1 MVRSTGGL
9 RYREKLETV
18 FQGRYNRAI
27 ARAPYERGEHILV
40 PQLDTGIWKENHSD
54 ESISGTATR
63 IGPQQAGLA
72 DAAVRMLVAGND
84 RVTLSRLE
92 SQLSK
97 LGYALTVCQ
106 NGGEAWRILQSKD
119 APKLAILDRFMPEMG
134 GPEICRRLRAL
145 DGHPYVYVILVTSK
159 KEKEGIAEG
168 LDAGADDYIVKPFDP
183 NELKVRVRAAVLQN
197 QLRSA
202 LTLAEFRASR
212 DALTGLLNRAS
223 ILEILTKEL
232 IRSSRLGSPLGV
244 IIGDLDHFKKI
255 NDLHG
260 HLAGDAVLKGLA
272 KKLVA
277 AVRPYDAVGRYGGEE
292 FIIVLPDC
300 DAEMSRQA
308 AERIRRV
315 VEETPVVARGADL
328 RITMSFGVAAFRGG
342 TTISADHAVKLADEA
357 LYRAKNRGRNRVA
370 LCWNG
375 WIRNRSSVTDLD
387 RTVCHLTRN
396 EDERCP
402 QGAQSKREGLST
414 KSGPVPSMTN

>member
-1 MVRSTGGL
+1 MQREAGRRVSGTLRSGASKG
-9 RYREKLETV
+9 
-18 FQGRYNRAI
+18 
-27 ARAPYERGEHILV
+27 PYERGEHILV
-40 PQLDTGIWKENHSD
+40 PQLITGVWKENHSD
-54 ESISGTATR
+54 ESILGTAART
-63 IGPQQAGLA
+63 GTQQAGPGN
-72 DAAVRMLVAGND
+72 AAVRMLVAGND
-84 RVTLSRLE
+84 CVTLGRLE

-97 LGYALTVCQ
+97 WGYNLTVCRD
-106 NGGEAWRILQSKD
+106 GGEAWRILQSKD
-119 APKLAILDRFMPEMG
+119 APKLAILDRFMPKMG

-159 KEKEGIAEG
+159 KEKEGIREG

-183 NELKVRVRAAVLQN
+183 NELKVRVRAAVLQD

-223 ILEILTKEL
+223 ILEILSKEL

-260 HLAGDAVLKGLA
+260 HLAGDAVLKDLA
-272 KKLVA
+272 KMLSA

-300 DAEMSRQA
+300 DTEMSRQA

-315 VEETPVVARGADL
+315 VEETPMVAGEADL
-328 RITMSFGVAAFRGG
+328 RITMSFGVAAFHGG

-357 LYRAKNRGRNRVA
+357 LYRAKNGGRNRVD
-370 LCWNG
+370 LCRIG
-375 WIRNRSSVTDLD
+375 GIQSQSSVTDLA
-387 RTVCHLTRN
+387 RTVCRLTIN

-402 QGAQSKREGLST
+402 RGAQSSRERLST
-414 KSGPVPSMTN
+414 KSEPVPSMTN